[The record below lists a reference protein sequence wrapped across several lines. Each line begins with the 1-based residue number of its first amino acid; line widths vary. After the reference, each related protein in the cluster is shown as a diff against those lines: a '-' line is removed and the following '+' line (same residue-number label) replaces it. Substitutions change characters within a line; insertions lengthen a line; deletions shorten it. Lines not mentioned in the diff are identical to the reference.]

1 MAEMAVSPAGVP
13 ASTQHHR
20 SRSHPQPH
28 QIAVHALYSAARDK
42 PYGIGASRSP
52 PAPHR
57 ADALADA
64 GVMQSSR
71 VLLGATRRAA
81 SPLHVQV
88 AARIPAPHQIP
99 APNGH
104 KQSANGSRGPG
115 ASGNGSLAA
124 AFPARTASQQP
135 VRGGS
140 SASGFTVGPA
150 PEMRAAVAGREP
162 SGRAP
167 LVVAGA
173 YGTPQ
178 STAYPWPSA
187 AGAGGTS
194 KPGRSLRPGPLTRS
208 HAPAHAGDAGRRAA
222 AFTRARSRGSSIASR
237 TSDDGAGYPTV
248 VWSTRPVVQAGYDG
262 AAAGGVSGPAS
273 RSRSRRVSLSEI
285 AVDEHSPSSVRD
297 VPPLPPPPPP
307 QQQQQQPPAFLAAA
321 DDEPVVTFRV
331 SPPSSRGGLR
341 TASPAASSRLGLSAV
356 RDAVEWAQSRL

>member
-71 VLLGATRRAA
+71 VLLGAARRAA

-88 AARIPAPHQIP
+88 AARIPAPYPMP
-99 APNGH
+99 APIGH

-124 AFPARTASQQP
+124 AFPARTASRQP
-135 VRGGS
+135 VRGGP
-140 SASGFTVGPA
+140 SASGLTVGPA

-173 YGTPQ
+173 HGTPQ
-178 STAYPWPSA
+178 SSAFPWPSV

-194 KPGRSLRPGPLTRS
+194 KAGRSLRPGPLTKS
-208 HAPAHAGDAGRRAA
+208 NAPAHVGDAGRRAA

-237 TSDDGAGYPTV
+237 ASDDGTGYPTV
-248 VWSTRPVVQAGYDG
+248 VWSTRPVLQAGYAG

-297 VPPLPPPPPP
+297 VPPLQPPPTPSP
-307 QQQQQQPPAFLAAA
+307 QQQPPAFLAAA
-321 DDEPVVTFRV
+321 DDEPVVNFRV
-331 SPPSSRGGLR
+331 SPPRGGLR
-341 TASPAASSRLGLSAV
+341 PASAAAPSRLGLSAV